1 MNLSVRSDFY
11 FCKWR
16 QRHFGQNVISL
27 VSKWWW
33 AQCVMLE
40 RSGDLLSGCSRR
52 LSRKGNRKIPKLKF
66 KCNQIAK
73 KSALRTVRS
82 DLSMHCVYAQCM
94 PYGLQYTQ
102 STNGINSKF
111 ETCADRVFADDIG
124 HAKRHLC
131 WSITGSRIERIA
143 KRNAGSPDQ
152 EVSFRIAS
160 ERLDA
165 AG

>member
-1 MNLSVRSDFY
+1 
-11 FCKWR
+11 
-16 QRHFGQNVISL
+16 
-27 VSKWWW
+27 
-33 AQCVMLE
+33 MLE